1 MKKTLICLIFAP
13 LFASAQNF
21 NLANEASIGSLQSLF
36 LCDSNTFSYAATVG
50 SNVTWDYSQLAG
62 IFGVVKDVQIKDAT
76 LDPEYASFSGAQ
88 KTMEIGSTL
97 RTFYSSDASSRI
109 SQGFVFNEVSLG
121 NVVASW
127 PVNNE
132 LLMNYPFAL
141 GSSTSDVFDGTI
153 TSTTTGTIP
162 TNGVSVTSAD
172 GIGTLLLPGGTS
184 YSNVLRFH
192 LKDSATAIVFNTP
205 VHFVRNQFE
214 YYDFTISNLP
224 IFLYSNIKVQSALLN
239 NSSTL
244 VLSKD
249 QPTTFVGLEE
259 NSMDSFTIYPNPVQN
274 KLEIDGSL
282 DPKEITIWDLK
293 GAIQNYTLEN
303 STLDVTQ
310 LPAGVYLLKSGVFVK
325 KFIKL

>member
-1 MKKTLICLIFAP
+1 MKKVFICLLFAP

-21 NLANEASIGSLQSLF
+21 NPTNEASIGSLQSLF
-36 LCDSNTFSYAATVG
+36 LCDSNTFSYASTVG

-76 LDPEYASFSGAQ
+76 LDAEYASFAGAQ

-127 PVNNE
+127 PINNE

-141 GSSTSDVFDGTI
+141 GASTSDVFDGTI
-153 TSTTTGTIP
+153 TSTNTGTIP
-162 TNGVSVTSAD
+162 TNGVSMTSAD
-172 GIGTLLLPGGTS
+172 GIGTLLLPGGSS

-192 LKDSATAIVFNTP
+192 LKDSATAIFFNTP

-224 IFLYSNIKVQSALLN
+224 IFLYSNIKLESALLN

-259 NSMDSFTIYPNPVQN
+259 NETEALTIYPNPVQN
-274 KLEIDGSL
+274 LIQINGNF
-282 DPKEITIWDLK
+282 DPKELSICDLN
-293 GAIQNYTLEN
+293 GAAQNYSLEN

-310 LPAGVYLLKSGVFVK
+310 LPAGVYFIKSGVFVK

>member
-1 MKKTLICLIFAP
+1 
-13 LFASAQNF
+13 
-21 NLANEASIGSLQSLF
+21 
-36 LCDSNTFSYAATVG
+36 
-50 SNVTWDYSQLAG
+50 
-62 IFGVVKDVQIKDAT
+62 
-76 LDPEYASFSGAQ
+76 
-88 KTMEIGSTL
+88 MEIGSTL

-127 PVNNE
+127 PINNE

-141 GSSTSDVFDGTI
+141 GASTSDVFDGTI

-162 TNGVSVTSAD
+162 TNGVSMTSAD
-172 GIGTLLLPGGTS
+172 GIGTLLLPGGSS

-224 IFLYSNIKVQSALLN
+224 IFLYSNIKLESALLN

-259 NSMDSFTIYPNPVQN
+259 NDIEAFTIYPNPVQN
-274 KLEIDGSL
+274 IIQINGNF
-282 DPKEITIWDLK
+282 DPKELSICDLN
-293 GAIQNYTLEN
+293 GAAQNYSLEN

-310 LPAGVYLLKSGVFVK
+310 LPAGVYFIKSGVFVK